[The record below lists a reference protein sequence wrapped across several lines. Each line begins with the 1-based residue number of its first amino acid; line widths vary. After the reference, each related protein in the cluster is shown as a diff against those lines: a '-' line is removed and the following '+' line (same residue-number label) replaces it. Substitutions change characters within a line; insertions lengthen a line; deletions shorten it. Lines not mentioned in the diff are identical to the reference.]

1 MNFDHHFLV
10 KDEEYEPTNPTTTD
24 CEIEP
29 QGSLLV
35 QVQLQQT
42 QHDIT
47 FDGMDV
53 IVHRATLLNDL
64 IAVFCDPQVLSSTL
78 FVKVVDINGMEEQ
91 GEGRGVLR
99 DVLTEFWHLFFQS
112 LAIGAVAKVPVIRH
126 DFQKQQWKAIARIML
141 YGYCREGIFPLSI
154 SPVFIASCIHGEDS
168 ISDEMLLEAF
178 KMYVSEDEREVI
190 SGCLEDSAKVIDNSE
205 LLEAL
210 SSYKCYRV
218 PAQENFPDIVT
229 QLAHQ
234 EIIQRPRYVAE
245 CWNPVLQHLQ
255 ADTKFQNTANIHTF
269 YQEKKPTAKK
279 VIKMLQAA
287 PDNDAQR
294 ITLEHLTRF
303 IKSLG
308 GNVAAFLQF
317 TTGASVILDGQKIKV
332 SFTELNG
339 LARRPVAH
347 TCGPLLELP
356 STYQCYN
363 ELVEEF
369 SAILRDKSAW
379 EFNIV

>member
-1 MNFDHHFLV
+1 
-10 KDEEYEPTNPTTTD
+10 
-24 CEIEP
+24 
-29 QGSLLV
+29 
-35 QVQLQQT
+35 
-42 QHDIT
+42 
-47 FDGMDV
+47 
-53 IVHRATLLNDL
+53 
-64 IAVFCDPQVLSSTL
+64 
-78 FVKVVDINGMEEQ
+78 
-91 GEGRGVLR
+91 
-99 DVLTEFWHLFFQS
+99 
-112 LAIGAVAKVPVIRH
+112 
-126 DFQKQQWKAIARIML
+126 
-141 YGYCREGIFPLSI
+141 
-154 SPVFIASCIHGEDS
+154 
-168 ISDEMLLEAF
+168 MLLEAF

>member
-1 MNFDHHFLV
+1 M
-10 KDEEYEPTNPTTTD
+10 
-24 CEIEP
+24 EP

-35 QVQLQQT
+35 QVQLEET
-42 QHDIT
+42 QHEIT
-47 FDGMDV
+47 FDRMDV
-53 IVHRATLLNDL
+53 IVHRATLLKDL
-64 IAVFCDPQVLSSTL
+64 IAVFCDPQVLSSIL

-99 DVLTEFWHLFFQS
+99 DVLTEFWYLFFQS

-141 YGYCREGIFPLSI
+141 YGYCREGIFPVAI

-190 SGCLEDSAKVIDNSE
+190 TSCLEDSAKVIDNSE

-218 PAQENFPDIVT
+218 PTQENFPDIVS

-245 CWNPVLQHLQ
+245 CWNPVLQPLQ
-255 ADTKFQNTANIHTF
+255 AHTKFQNTANIHTF

-279 VIKMLQAA
+279 VIKMLQAS
-287 PDNDAQR
+287 PENDAQR

-317 TTGASVILDGQKIKV
+317 TTGASVILDDQKIKV

-347 TCGPLLELP
+347 TCGPLLEVP